1 MKLNQVRLDRIPE
14 ELVDELEAAPIVCIV
29 THAIQL
35 FWLGLGLV
43 STSVFI
49 FAGCCTCVRLDACGT
64 LKVPPSQK
72 RKTKLTSYR
81 VQKGT
86 FVRIY

>member
-1 MKLNQVRLDRIPE
+1 VLNQYLYPVIMKLNQVRLDSIPE

-49 FAGCCTCVRLDACGT
+49 FAGCCTCVRLDACGPH
-64 LKVPPSQK
+64 LNCPS
-72 RKTKLTSYR
+72 
-81 VQKGT
+81 
-86 FVRIY
+86 